1 MKYDTNPKHT
11 PIFLREI
18 PQNYNKLPLL
28 HCLIS
33 PKKRVSLIDPSNRGN
48 HVTKLPLLAVPL
60 GILVLLLS
68 PRALARRAWR
78 ISRLLGDHL
87 TMGQYIIMTH
97 ILEDLTHK
105 MVQVNPPKK
114 WSIVGFIIYT
124 VIREETTQ
132 PDPKSSG
139 PPMFLTS
146 KHWGFL
152 GKIGEL

>member
-1 MKYDTNPKHT
+1 MFDLPQKKGFIDWPLKPWQSRNKT
-11 PIFLREI
+11 PTLGRA
-18 PQNYNKLPLL
+18 
-28 HCLIS
+28 S
-33 PKKRVSLIDPSNRGN
+33 WDPSTSSKPEGTG
-48 HVTKLPLLAVPL
+48 TKGLKNFPSSWWPSND
-60 GILVLLLS
+60 GTI
-68 PRALARRAWR
+68 
-78 ISRLLGDHL
+78 
-87 TMGQYIIMTH
+87 YIPITQMTH

-105 MVQVNPPKK
+105 MVQVNPQKK